1 MIPTM
6 SQPPILRMSYR
17 LAVLL
22 GLAAALLIPGCGKV
36 REEGKSNALEA
47 ATTAYGSAIRWGYY
61 ETALGYLH
69 PDKRVELP
77 AGIESIRVTSY
88 DVVQPPLRQDEDGAT
103 QVVRIEYLHE
113 DVQRVKSLTDRQT
126 WRYDPEAKGWWL
138 YSGLPA
144 FR

>member
-1 MIPTM
+1 MIPAE
-6 SQPPILRMSYR
+6 PECRCLIMSYR
-17 LAVLL
+17 RAVLL
-22 GLAAALLIPGCGKV
+22 GFALALLLSGCGKV

-69 PDKRVELP
+69 PDKRAEMP
-77 AGIESIRVTSY
+77 AGLEDIRVTSY
-88 DVVQPPLRQDEDGAT
+88 DVVQPPLRQDEESAT

-113 DVQRVKSLTDRQT
+113 DVQRVKNLTDRQT

-138 YSGLPA
+138 HSGLPA